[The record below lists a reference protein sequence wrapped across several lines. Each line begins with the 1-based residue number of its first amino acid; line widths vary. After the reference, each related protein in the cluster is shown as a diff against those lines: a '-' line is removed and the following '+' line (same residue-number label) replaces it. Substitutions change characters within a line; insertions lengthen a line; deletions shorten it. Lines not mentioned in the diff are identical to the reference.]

1 MSSCSSR
8 IRTTPISSYPR
19 PISSPRAAT
28 ELQAPSP
35 PPPSAFF
42 SFRLQPS
49 SILGSYFSTSELFPP
64 SIPTPRWFP
73 QSPSTLAFQR
83 DYSKIPQQTF
93 RRGPL
98 LQVAILPR
106 GRPGRGLGR
115 GNPHAPGAARHRG
128 RGLGRGLGVKNCWK
142 RGNRLQAGIGD
153 LAREERRRCRNEGST
168 ARKGERLALREK

>member
-1 MSSCSSR
+1 MKAGSWRVGSTAKSTPCFGRGPGFESQHLCGSSNLIAS
-8 IRTTPISSYPR
+8 
-19 PISSPRAAT
+19 
-28 ELQAPSP
+28 LAPKDP
-35 PPPSAFF
+35 PPLLLP
-42 SFRLQPS
+42 LLLLLP
-49 SILGSYFSTSELFPP
+49 
-64 SIPTPRWFP
+64 IPTPRWFP